1 MKMIFLL
8 ITVFIGI
15 ILFEVPSLIMNKHW
29 RELIVFSSLLSMA
42 FILSLLQ
49 ILDVKVPSPS
59 EGIDFLIRDVLHLNY
74 K

>member
-1 MKMIFLL
+1 MIFLL

-15 ILFEVPSLIMNKHW
+15 ILFEVPSLIRNKHW
-29 RELIVFSSLLSMA
+29 RELIVFSSLLSVA

-59 EGIDFLIRDVLHLNY
+59 EGINFLIRDVLHLNY